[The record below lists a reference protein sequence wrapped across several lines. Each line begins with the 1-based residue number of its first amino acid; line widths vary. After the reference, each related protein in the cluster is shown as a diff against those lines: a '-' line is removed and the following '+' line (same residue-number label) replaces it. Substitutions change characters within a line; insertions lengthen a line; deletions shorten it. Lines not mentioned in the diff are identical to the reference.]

1 MPPSD
6 HELLAQRLSAILQK
20 LNLGEAL
27 DVDLLAE
34 EFGVHRRTI
43 LRDFQDRFA
52 FLPLEKKN
60 GRYLIDPA
68 YLGRLSW
75 KDVQR
80 FAGMAGLHGLFPS
93 LDTQFIRE
101 LFDARL
107 QETFHVHGQNPE
119 DLRHRVEE
127 FRCLQQAIRDRRK
140 LSFVYHKPEGEK
152 PVEVEPYRLLNHGGI
167 WYLAATDN
175 GKIKAYAFGKIRAL
189 NCLSES
195 FTPNEAIAT
204 MLDGEDSIWLNEKKT
219 EVVLT
224 VDPEAA
230 VYFKRRKLIAQ
241 QIIEKHLE
249 DGGLIVSGKFAHPN
263 QILPIVR
270 YWLPHIRIV
279 SPVAWQEELESGLK
293 HYLCRK
299 ETPCP

>member
-1 MPPSD
+1 MPPSE
-6 HELLAQRLSAILQK
+6 HELLGQRLSSILQK

-27 DVDLLAE
+27 DVEQLAE

-43 LRDFQDRFA
+43 LRDFQERFA

-60 GRYLIDPA
+60 GRYVLDPA

-75 KDVQR
+75 KDIQR

-93 LDTQFIRE
+93 LDAQFIRE
-101 LFDARL
+101 LFDSRL
-107 QETFHVHGQNPE
+107 QDTFHVHGQNPE

-127 FRCLQQAIRDRRK
+127 FRRLQQAIRDRHK
-140 LSFVYHKPEGEK
+140 LSFVYIKPEGEK
-152 PVEVEPYRLLNHGGI
+152 VVEAEPYRLINHGGI

-175 GKIKAYAFGKIRAL
+175 GQIKAYAFGKMRAL
-189 NCLSES
+189 NCRAES
-195 FTPNEAIAT
+195 FTPDAGIVAL
-204 MLDGEDSIWLNEKKT
+204 LDDEDSIWLNEKKT

-224 VDPEAA
+224 VAPEAA

-241 QIIEKHLE
+241 QVIEKQLE

-270 YWLPHIRIV
+270 YWIPHIRIV
-279 SPVAWQEELESGLK
+279 SPSAWQEALEVGLK
-293 HYLCRK
+293 NYLCRK
-299 ETPCP
+299 EAP